1 MFKHILNFI
10 FLGTIVGAAAVS
22 NVSAQGAYNIKTMT
36 PQVERALENRR
47 GRYNE
52 LNLLEA
58 RGAIG
63 ENNRGYLEVLDNSN
77 SDAKAVANAENVDR
91 KVIYET
97 IAEQN
102 GLSGE
107 MGTIEKVF
115 AQVQR
120 DKAQVG
126 EMTQDDSGSWVKKS

>member
-10 FLGTIVGAAAVS
+10 LLGTIVGAAAVS
-22 NVSAQGAYNIKTMT
+22 NVSAQDAYNIKTMT
-36 PQVERALENRR
+36 PLVERALENRC

-52 LNLLEA
+52 LSMLKA

-77 SDAKAVANAENVDR
+77 SDAKAVANAENADR

-126 EMTQDDSGSWVKKS
+126 EMTQDDSGNWVKKS

>member
-1 MFKHILNFI
+1 MMHKHILS
-10 FLGTIVGAAAVS
+10 FLVLGSILGAGVISDA
-22 NVSAQGAYNIKTMT
+22 NAQAYNIKTMT
-36 PQVERALENRR
+36 PQVERALESRR
-47 GRYNE
+47 GRYND
-52 LNLLEA
+52 LSLLKA
-58 RGAIG
+58 RGAVG
-63 ENNRGYLEVLDNSN
+63 ENNRGYIDVLDPAN
-77 SDAKAVANAENVDR
+77 SDAKALANAENADR

-120 DKAQVG
+120 DKAQIG
-126 EMTQDDSGSWVKKS
+126 ELVQDENGSWIKK

>member
-1 MFKHILNFI
+1 MLKHILNFI
-10 FLGTIVGAAAVS
+10 LLGMMIGTVVS
-22 NVSAQGAYNIKTMT
+22 DVSAEAAYNIKTMT

-47 GRYNE
+47 DRYNE
-52 LNLLEA
+52 LSLLKA
-58 RGAIG
+58 RGAVG

-77 SDAKAVANAENVDR
+77 SDAKAAANAENADR
-91 KVIYET
+91 KVVYET

-102 GLSGE
+102 GLSDE

-120 DKAQVG
+120 DKAQLG
-126 EMTQDDSGSWVKKS
+126 DMIQDESGNWVKKS